1 MKLFRISNRL
11 SISLILSLLFTSV
24 SFAQIKFSAG
34 GFLGGGSIKGES
46 TSIGS
51 FTSSIFIETNT
62 LLFLEVTPRLS
73 FIYAR
78 DLNSILPN
86 TRKPYLPYLMGFS
99 LKGITAQ
106 SFESDLF
113 LEEGI
118 GLLALNDRTFID
130 TDIWDYGVVI
140 SLNGGWDLRS
150 LKLSGVKIGAGLEYG
165 LTFTSTLAQYSSFHF
180 YFNYSI

>member
-1 MKLFRISNRL
+1 MKFFKISNRL
-11 SISLILSLLFTSV
+11 TFSIIFFLLFTSL
-24 SFAQIKFSAG
+24 SFTQIRFSAG

-46 TSIGS
+46 TSIAS
-51 FTSSIFIETNT
+51 FTSSVFIETNT
-62 LLFLEVTPRLS
+62 VLFLEVTPRLS

-78 DLNSILPN
+78 DFDAILPN
-86 TRKPYLPYLMGFS
+86 TRKPYLPYMLGFS
-99 LKGITAQ
+99 FRGITGQ
-106 SFESDLF
+106 SFESNLF

-130 TDIWDYGVVI
+130 TNTWDYGIVL
-140 SLNGGWDLRS
+140 SLNGGWDLRNNAS
-150 LKLSGVKIGAGLEYG
+150 NGFKVGAGLEYG